1 MVESQTEETPLS
13 FQRDSARVLR
23 FMYLDFMESKTV
35 HFVHSRKCEN
45 IQQPI
50 LVCDLAWTNPC
61 EPEERAGDLLTNV
74 DLTVLVLKAKGFWA
88 SE

>member
-35 HFVHSRKCEN
+35 HFVHSRKCELSSN
-45 IQQPI
+45 QFLCVTWHGRIRVSQKNG
-50 LVCDLAWTNPC
+50 LETC
-61 EPEERAGDLLTNV
+61 
-74 DLTVLVLKAKGFWA
+74 
-88 SE
+88 